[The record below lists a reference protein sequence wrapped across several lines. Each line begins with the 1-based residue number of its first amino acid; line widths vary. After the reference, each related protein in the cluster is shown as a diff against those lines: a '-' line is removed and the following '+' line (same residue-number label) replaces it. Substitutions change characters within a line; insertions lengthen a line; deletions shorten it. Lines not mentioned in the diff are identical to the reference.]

1 MKQHLTMQAMM
12 TMPDVKTPPVV
23 TEDTAVLEV
32 VIYKVKLQYAD
43 DFREILDE
51 ARATIQSFPG
61 IIEYQ
66 TFRSTSNE
74 LLFMDIVRWETL
86 ALAKNAAKEV
96 EQMQELAPFIAVFE
110 EIIMMDHF
118 DPFADK
124 GQEVPLADLLQLKN
138 EYYKASERPQLVEF
152 PAYHYLSIKG
162 VSAPEDQ
169 RFLNAVEAIYEV
181 IYNLKF
187 TSKASGRNFIIDEM
201 EAQWWVESGLPFDQT
216 PREEWH
222 WNILIRVPEFITP
235 DQVDL
240 AVQEVIK
247 LKNVVLASEVE
258 FATITAGK
266 FVQALH
272 VGSYEAETPTIEKIM
287 QFIDENNLEVT
298 GHHHE
303 IYLTDPRKVPVE
315 KLRTILRYAVK

>member
-1 MKQHLTMQAMM
+1 MM
-12 TMPDVKTPPVV
+12 TMPAVKAAPVAI
-23 TEDTAVLEV
+23 EDTAVLEV

-43 DFREILDE
+43 DFKEILDD
-51 ARATIQSFPG
+51 ARAIVQSLPG

-74 LLFMDIVRWETL
+74 LLFIDVVRWESL
-86 ALAKNAAKEV
+86 ELAKNAAKQV
-96 EQMQELAPFIAVFE
+96 EQMQELAPFMAVFE

-118 DPFADK
+118 DLFANK
-124 GQEVPLADLLQLKN
+124 SSEAPSTDLLQLKN
-138 EYYKASERPQLVEF
+138 EYYKANANPQLVVF
-152 PAYHYLSIKG
+152 PEYHYLSIKG
-162 VSAPEDQ
+162 ISAPEDQ

-187 TSKASGRNFIIDEM
+187 TSKAAGQDFIIDEM
-201 EAQWWVESGLPFDQT
+201 EAQWWVESGLPFTQT

-222 WNILIRVPEFITP
+222 WNILIRVPDFITS

-247 LKNVVLASEVE
+247 LKNVVLANEVE
-258 FATITAGK
+258 FAAIDAGK

-272 VGSYEAETPTIEKIM
+272 IGSYEAEAPTIEKIM
-287 QFIDENNLEVT
+287 GFISENNLQII
-298 GHHHE
+298 GNHHE

-315 KLRTILRYAVK
+315 RLKTIIRYAVK